1 MEDLTCVK
9 PYTSKDKWIVSAI
22 AGVLFLIIASPFLFK
37 IMNGL
42 TGIFGISIADPV
54 TGAPNLLG
62 LLVHGLVF
70 TLIVRLLMH

>member
-22 AGVLFLIIASPFLFK
+22 AGVLFLIVASPFLFK

-42 TGIFGISIADPV
+42 TGIFGISIADPD

-62 LLVHGLVF
+62 LVLHGVVF
-70 TLIVRLLMH
+70 MLIVRLLMN

>member
-22 AGVLFLIIASPFLFK
+22 AGVLFLIVASPFLFK

-42 TGIFGISIADPV
+42 TGIFGISIADPD

-62 LLVHGLVF
+62 LILHGVVF
-70 TLIVRLLMH
+70 MLIVRLLMN